1 MHPAL
6 QAKLLHVLQD
16 HEFSR
21 LGGKR
26 DIQVDVRVLAATNK
40 PLERAVEEGVFRED
54 LFYRLN
60 VVTIHIPPLRE
71 RREEIPVFLEYFLE
85 KYSEHYGKSPAKFS
99 EYAITRMMEY
109 AWPGNIRELE
119 NLVKRYVIV
128 GNEAQIIRELS
139 THKPIVSSFGG
150 QTSSLVAAPA
160 VSSGPAVHTNGN
172 AAEIEMPSLLEIG
185 RRAAMQAE
193 REAIERVLAQTRWN
207 RRQAAKILRIS
218 YKALLNKLKA
228 MEEQNKG
235 QAKQPGPQ

>member
-26 DIQVDVRVLAATNK
+26 DIQVDVRVLAATNR

-54 LFYRLN
+54 LFFRLN
-60 VVTIHIPPLRE
+60 VVSIDIPPLRE

-85 KYSEHYGKSPAKFS
+85 KYSQHYGKKPPKFS
-99 EYAITRMMEY
+99 DYAVNRMMEY

-139 THKPIVSSFGG
+139 THKPIVSSSAGPA
-150 QTSSLVAAPA
+150 TTPAAPSA
-160 VSSGPAVHTNGN
+160 SPLPTHTGSNG
-172 AAEIEMPSLLEIG
+172 ADHEMPSLLEIA
-185 RRAAMQAE
+185 RHAARQAE
-193 REAIERVLAQTRWN
+193 REAIKRALDQTHWN

-228 MEEQNKG
+228 MQEQEKSS
-235 QAKQPGPQ
+235 KDHV